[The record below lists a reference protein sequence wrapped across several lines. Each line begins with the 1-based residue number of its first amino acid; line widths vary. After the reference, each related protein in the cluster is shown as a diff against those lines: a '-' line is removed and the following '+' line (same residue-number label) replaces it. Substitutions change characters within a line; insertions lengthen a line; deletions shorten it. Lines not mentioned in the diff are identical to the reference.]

1 MIGKGFPIFTR
12 IWCMHFRVLSN
23 FLRAFIRVTNKIK
36 SNNFTLTR
44 GLLSISR
51 YHYHMKCYS
60 TMNFINMPQKYVMI
74 IVSENH
80 LKMPCWRRMVFGTKL
95 NYVFSCACK
104 KILFNA
110 RTSHWTLKSLLE
122 ASQEGKPKYIVVL
135 IKEVSIENVHTIFF
149 IITTFQKC
157 FW

>member
-12 IWCMHFRVLSN
+12 VWCMHFRVLYN
-23 FLRAFIRVTNKIK
+23 FLRAFIRVTIK
-36 SNNFTLTR
+36 SRSNKFPLTKSCCR
-44 GLLSISR
+44 F
-51 YHYHMKCYS
+51 HHHMKCCS
-60 TMNFINMPQKYVMI
+60 TMNFTNMPQKYVMI

-80 LKMPCWRRMVFGTKL
+80 LKTPCWRRMVFGTKL

-135 IKEVSIENVHTIFF
+135 IKEVSIENVHTVFF
-149 IITTFQKC
+149 FTIITFQKC